1 MKFCLFLTW
10 SKCRL
15 SPIILNILV
24 TFYSIVFEIKKKTV
38 FKIMIFKQS
47 DKIHIFSVSI
57 LKGFVLLFMS
67 DFFFKWNFVFWVC
80 AHGCVENKGTHNMFF
95 WMALH
100 LNFWVRV
107 YLVDLRLANQLSY
120 CLLHIHS
127 VLFRHEHAHTVPY
140 SRPCVCA
147 AALCPLSHHLSS
159 WINLLGWKLDRNI
172 PNCILSSVCIPN
184 THMLLQWKF
193 V

>member
-67 DFFFKWNFVFWVC
+67 DFFLNETLSFECVRMGVWKTKVHITCFFGWLSTLIFESGSIWLIWDWLINYPTVFFIYTLFCSGTSMHTRSLTHVLVFVQQHSAHWVITW
-80 AHGCVENKGTHNMFF
+80 APGLTFLDEN
-95 WMALH
+95 
-100 LNFWVRV
+100 
-107 YLVDLRLANQLSY
+107 
-120 CLLHIHS
+120 
-127 VLFRHEHAHTVPY
+127 
-140 SRPCVCA
+140 
-147 AALCPLSHHLSS
+147 
-159 WINLLGWKLDRNI
+159 
-172 PNCILSSVCIPN
+172 
-184 THMLLQWKF
+184 
-193 V
+193 